1 MREFVVRRQRA
12 HRYGAPSP
20 PTLHSTPQH
29 PRDLKNLPSSLPP
42 LHPRHFLFFF
52 NPSPSSSL
60 LTATTTTTTGA
71 ATRSAAGDK
80 KEKKNIARP
89 RMEGELV
96 LPPPVAHSFFLFF
109 LLPRTW
115 PVGAIPCTR
124 FCPPPPRALGGH
136 FILFPSH
143 GRAPPLRSLPLD
155 PRRKLALSRLLRV
168 AFALTVPAVLAT
180 CACGSGESSSGR
192 RRRSGGTLFSYFF
205 QVGFL
210 LDSCAPS
217 IGIAGQ
223 VFRRTG
229 GGRRAGGG
237 FALFPACFLFDRGW
251 FVILEAEGLILA
263 YSGVTCSICHFFKWV
278 ASM

>member
-124 FCPPPPRALGGH
+124 FCPPPPPRAWGA
-136 FILFPSH
+136 FYTISFTWP
-143 GRAPPLRSLPLD
+143 RAPPPLAAIRSSPQARSLSPP
-155 PRRKLALSRLLRV
+155 PRCVRIDRPCCSCNLRLWEWRV
-168 AFALTVPAVLAT
+168 VEREEEEEWWCSVQ
-180 CACGSGESSSGR
+180 
-192 RRRSGGTLFSYFF
+192 LF
-205 QVGFL
+205 L
-210 LDSCAPS
+210 P
-217 IGIAGQ
+217 
-223 VFRRTG
+223 
-229 GGRRAGGG
+229 GG
-237 FALFPACFLFDRGW
+237 FPP
-251 FVILEAEGLILA
+251 
-263 YSGVTCSICHFFKWV
+263 
-278 ASM
+278 